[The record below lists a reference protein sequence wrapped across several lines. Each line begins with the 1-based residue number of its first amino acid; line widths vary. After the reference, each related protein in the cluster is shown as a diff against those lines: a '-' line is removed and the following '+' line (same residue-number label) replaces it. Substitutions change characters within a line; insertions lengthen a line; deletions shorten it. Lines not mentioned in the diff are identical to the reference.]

1 MSLFLFGL
9 GALQHG
15 VAVLMARAVQRDS
28 FVLHGVAVF
37 SSVTVWWF
45 LIREVVIVATG
56 PDARGGF
63 ASFVVGCV
71 LGSLTGKVVSRRLE
85 RRAGSE
91 VK

>member
-1 MSLFLFGL
+1 MSLFLFAL

-28 FVLHGVAVF
+28 LLLHGAAVF
-37 SSVTVWWF
+37 SSVSVWWF
-45 LIREVVIVATG
+45 LIREVVLVATG
-56 PDARGGF
+56 PGSGPAF
-63 ASFVVGCV
+63 ASFVTGCV
-71 LGSLTGKVVSRRLE
+71 AGSLTGKVVSRRLE

>member
-1 MSLFLFGL
+1 MTLFFL
-9 GALQHG
+9 GALQHA

-28 FVLHGVAVF
+28 FALHALAVF

-45 LIREVVIVATG
+45 LIREIVIAAAAPDSVA
-56 PDARGGF
+56 AYMR
-63 ASFVVGCV
+63 FVIGCV
-71 LGSLTGKVVSRRLE
+71 AGSLTGKVVSRRLE

>member
-45 LIREVVIVATG
+45 LIHEIIIVAAG
-56 PDARGGF
+56 PGSAPAF
-63 ASFVVGCV
+63 FSFVTGCV
-71 LGSLTGKVVSRRLE
+71 VGSLTGKVVSRRLE

>member
-1 MSLFLFGL
+1 MSLFLFAL

-28 FVLHGVAVF
+28 FVLHGTAVF
-37 SSVTVWWF
+37 ASVTVWWF
-45 LIREVVIVATG
+45 LIRIVSTAPG
-56 PDARGGF
+56 SASAF
-63 ASFVVGCV
+63 ASFVTGCV
-71 LGSLTGKVVSRRLE
+71 VGSLTGKVISRRLE